1 MNLKS
6 RMYDAFARRFAYE
19 CPSAALA
26 LDGAVKPLLAWH
38 ANGNA
43 AKDFF
48 YSLLGDLCGAKRGL
62 W

>member
-1 MNLKS
+1 MGACTPAL
-6 RMYDAFARRFAYE
+6 AYE
-19 CPSAALA
+19 CPSTALA

-48 YSLLGDLCGAKRGL
+48 YSLPGDLCRGGAWVCGKII
-62 W
+62 